1 MYFLLQLGG
10 AMTISEHLHINVLR
24 QELLPNM
31 LSLGADLT
39 VHSKVPAASPQG
51 KLCRGRL

>member
-1 MYFLLQLGG
+1 
-10 AMTISEHLHINVLR
+10 MTISEHLHINVLR